1 MRTEKSKKIALCEKG
16 WGKSLGGWCNEWC
29 ITLQV
34 LGRARLRRGW
44 WAENSWALFF
54 PDLMIPPVKY
64 RLRNPF
70 FASAHVW
77 YQCIGIQQWSQ
88 SISKDLRE

>member
-1 MRTEKSKKIALCEKG
+1 MRKVG
-16 WGKSLGGWCNEWC
+16 GKVWVDGAMSGASHCKFWAG
-29 ITLQV
+29 Q
-34 LGRARLRRGW
+34 AYRRGW

-77 YQCIGIQQWSQ
+77 YQCKGIQQWSQ
-88 SISKDLRE
+88 SISKVLESKKEKK